1 MIQLQPLAQVPS
13 LCTNSRL
20 ELELEVVHLVMG
32 FANPT
37 ILPGFYYNNGSLP
50 WVGVPS
56 ETQSSSAPVP
66 GRGVSGYFI
75 SSWALNSTGHSPT
88 CHPKYFQA
96 LSHLPLQ
103 PCSSGITLSYGANV
117 DRSLLLPRERQIIAR
132 LQITLNNEIKAKAGP
147 ICRQTGAGASS
158 QTSFAAPSFVSSDP
172 LAVSLWLGAV
182 HSLREVI
189 SILEGP
195 PVSWTSSVHFAGTI
209 PWAVSLKITLEIC
222 LV

>member
-1 MIQLQPLAQVPS
+1 MNPRKEGPVAEKGAGKPGLLSSAMIQLQPLAQVPS

-75 SSWALNSTGHSPT
+75 SS
-88 CHPKYFQA
+88 
-96 LSHLPLQ
+96 
-103 PCSSGITLSYGANV
+103 
-117 DRSLLLPRERQIIAR
+117 
-132 LQITLNNEIKAKAGP
+132 
-147 ICRQTGAGASS
+147 
-158 QTSFAAPSFVSSDP
+158 
-172 LAVSLWLGAV
+172 
-182 HSLREVI
+182 
-189 SILEGP
+189 
-195 PVSWTSSVHFAGTI
+195 
-209 PWAVSLKITLEIC
+209 
-222 LV
+222 